1 VAVQP
6 AIAVAD
12 LHVKRGDA
20 QVLRGVSLEVAAGA
34 VTGLL
39 GPSGCGKST
48 LMRAIVGVQIVASG
62 TITVLG
68 RPAGSPALRT
78 QVGYVTQAPSVYGD
92 LSVRENLQFFGRVLG
107 TAPAR
112 VDTVIATVGLGDF
125 SERVVNRLSGGQR
138 ARVSLATALLN
149 EPPLLVLDEPT
160 GATCGRCSGIWPR
173 RARACSSRATSWT
186 RPATATGSCSCATAA
201 SSRRSRRRSCDGRR
215 ARATWARRSCA

>member
-78 QVGYVTQAPSVYGD
+78 QVGYVT
-92 LSVRENLQFFGRVLG
+92 RRRC
-107 TAPAR
+107 T
-112 VDTVIATVGLGDF
+112 
-125 SERVVNRLSGGQR
+125 
-138 ARVSLATALLN
+138 
-149 EPPLLVLDEPT
+149 
-160 GATCGRCSGIWPR
+160 ATCRCARTCSSSAACSG
-173 RARACSSRATSWT
+173 
-186 RPATATGSCSCATAA
+186 
-201 SSRRSRRRSCDGRR
+201 RRRRGS
-215 ARATWARRSCA
+215 TP